1 MTLVPRWNLGHYRKK
16 VLCRPHLIPQKLG
29 VHLQKRK
36 TPLMSE
42 TLQAYDG
49 CYGKAPKINCIAY
62 PFGTLVLSGLDLFDS
77 ALVGLVALVM
87 RCVVL

>member
-1 MTLVPRWNLGHYRKK
+1 
-16 VLCRPHLIPQKLG
+16 
-29 VHLQKRK
+29 
-36 TPLMSE
+36 MSE

-49 CYGKAPKINCIAY
+49 CYGKAPEINSIAY
-62 PFGTLVLSGLDLFDS
+62 PFGTLVLRGLDLFDS